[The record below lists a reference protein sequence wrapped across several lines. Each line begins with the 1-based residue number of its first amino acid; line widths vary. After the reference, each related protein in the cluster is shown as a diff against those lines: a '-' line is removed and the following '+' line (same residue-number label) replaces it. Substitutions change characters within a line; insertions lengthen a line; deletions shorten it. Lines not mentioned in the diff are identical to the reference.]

1 MILVRFFLIA
11 LIVYLLVR
19 SFMKYAEEQKAG
31 SSKERDEAYEAR
43 KVSKSIGEYVDFEDI
58 KKDKS

>member
-1 MILVRFFLIA
+1 MQ
-11 LIVYLLVR
+11 R
-19 SFMKYAEEQKAG
+19 SKRLAVPKKG
-31 SSKERDEAYEAR
+31 DEAYEAR